1 VNFKKS
7 GLEQVKQDVLIKA
20 CINGDR
26 SAQYAL
32 YKQYSKAMFNICY
45 RITNDPDDAKDVLQE
60 AFLSAFRNLRSFKG
74 ESSFGAWLKR
84 IVVNSSINHVKK
96 SKIIFTQL
104 DGHDAGHES
113 VGMHDNEIILEI
125 DRIKDALQQL
135 PDGFRT
141 VLSLYLFEGYDHRE
155 IAGILGITEST
166 SKSQYNRAKKRLKEI
181 LKERIYI
188 NG

>member
-1 VNFKKS
+1 M
-7 GLEQVKQDVLIKA
+7 EQTKQDILIKA

-32 YKQYSKAMFNICY
+32 YKQYSRAMYNICY
-45 RITNDPDDAKDVLQE
+45 RITNDPDDAEDVLQE
-60 AFLSAFRNLRSFKG
+60 AFLSAFRNLQSFKG
-74 ESSFGAWLKR
+74 ESSFGAWLKK

-96 SKIIFTQL
+96 SRIIFIPL
-104 DGHDAGHES
+104 EGHDSGHERE
-113 VGMHDNEIILEI
+113 VDDNEIILEI
-125 DRIKDALQQL
+125 DRIKEALQQL

-155 IAGILGITEST
+155 IAAILGISEST